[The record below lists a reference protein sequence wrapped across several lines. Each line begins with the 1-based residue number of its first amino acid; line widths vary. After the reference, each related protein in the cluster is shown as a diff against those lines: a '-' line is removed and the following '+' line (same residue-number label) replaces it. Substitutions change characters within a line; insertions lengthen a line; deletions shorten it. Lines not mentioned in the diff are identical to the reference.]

1 MRERLIRSLETC
13 PIVKRE
19 EYNYF
24 IHPITDG
31 VPIVEPDLLRE
42 VTCELIRV
50 MDLTGVE
57 LFVVAEA
64 MGIHL
69 GTALSLMTDI
79 PFTIVRKRE
88 YQLPGEVA
96 VHQVTGYSKGQLFLN
111 GIRRGARVAIVDDVI
126 STGGTMR
133 VLLEALAVAGAEVR
147 DICGVIMRGDPDI
160 GRPYQYLVEVEVTNR
175 VQVVS

>member
-1 MRERLIRSLETC
+1 MRDRLIHSLQTC
-13 PIVKRE
+13 PLVKRG

-31 VPIVEPDLLRE
+31 VPQVDPDLLRE
-42 VTCELIRV
+42 VACEMVRR

-64 MGIHL
+64 MGIHI

-88 YQLPGEVA
+88 YKLPGEIA

-111 GIRRGARVAIVDDVI
+111 GIRPGASVAIVDDVI
-126 STGGTMR
+126 STGGTMK
-133 VLLEALAVAGAEVR
+133 VLLEALRVAGAEVR
-147 DICGVIMRGDPDI
+147 DVCVAIKRGDPDI
-160 GRPYQYLVEVEVTNR
+160 GRPYKFLVEVEVTDR
-175 VQVVS
+175 LHVVG